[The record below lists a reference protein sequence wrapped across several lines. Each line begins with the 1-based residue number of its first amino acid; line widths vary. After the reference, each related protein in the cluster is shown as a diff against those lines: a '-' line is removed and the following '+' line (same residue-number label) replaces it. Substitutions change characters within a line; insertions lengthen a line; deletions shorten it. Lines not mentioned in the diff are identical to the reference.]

1 MGFRCVVSQLAT
13 AEYDFRASQPGGKIM
28 EALQPQHATIY
39 FNMFGLPALRNEHR
53 ITQQVI
59 AALPTDKGDYRPDP
73 KAKSA
78 LELAWHIVAAE
89 HRFLDGI
96 ASGQFDFTPN
106 HRPED
111 VKTSADIAAWYG
123 ETFDADIAR
132 VAQCSGEQLT
142 KILDFRGIFQLPA
155 LAFVQF
161 NLSHSIHHRGQ
172 LSTYI
177 RPMGGKVPAIYGES
191 YDSAEAR
198 KAAAN

>member
-1 MGFRCVVSQLAT
+1 
-13 AEYDFRASQPGGKIM
+13 M

-39 FNMFGLPALRNEHR
+39 FNMFSLPALRNEHR
-53 ITQQVI
+53 ITRQVI
-59 AALPTDKGDYRPDP
+59 EALPISKGDYRPDP
-73 KAKSA
+73 NSKSA

-96 ASGQFDFTPN
+96 AAGQFDFTPN

-111 VKTSADIAAWYG
+111 VKNSADIAAWYG
-123 ETFDADIAR
+123 KTFDADIAR
-132 VAQCSGEQLT
+132 VAKCSGEQLT